1 MSELFGNPEAFF
13 RTMAAYNAAIW
24 PVQIITY
31 ILGIAAV
38 ILVLRETKFSDRIV
52 SLILGCLWLWS
63 GIVFCFVFF
72 GKFNSMFYIMGAF
85 LILQGILFLLY
96 SFRVY
101 VTRFLSFRARGG
113 SYTIVGTVMIVYAW
127 VIYPLIGH
135 LTGHAYPQTPV
146 FGVAPCPLTIFTFGL
161 LLLTHKR
168 VPGVILI
175 IPLIFSLGGVMAVWV
190 YGVFADIGEVASG
203 IIGTIMII
211 NRNIE
216 ISELAKAG
224 KRRRSGSN

>member
-1 MSELFGNPEAFF
+1 MSELFGSSEAFF

-38 ILVLRETKFSDRIV
+38 ILVLRETKLSDRIV
-52 SLILGCLWLWS
+52 SLIMGCLWLWS
-63 GIVFCFVFF
+63 GIVFCFLYF
-72 GKFNSMFYIMGAF
+72 GKSSPMFYIMGSF

-101 VTRFLSFRARGG
+101 VTRVLSFRARGG
-113 SYTIVGTVMIVYAW
+113 SYTIVGTVMIAYAW

-146 FGVAPCPLTIFTFGL
+146 FGVAPCPVTIFTFGL

-168 VPGVILI
+168 VPGVILV
-175 IPLIFSLGGVMAVWV
+175 IPLLFSLGGIMAVLT
-190 YGVFADIGEVASG
+190 YGVYADVGLVASG

-216 ISELAKAG
+216 ISELAKSS
-224 KRRRSGSN
+224 KR